1 MRASI
6 SLGTRGRARRL
17 HALGGALLVLAVLA
31 PSAHAQSRRR
41 HARDAKASA
50 RAAALDV
57 SRDTLALS
65 QALAARSIGPAVM
78 GGRASTIAFDP
89 ATPTTYYAGFGMG
102 GVMKTTDNGTTF
114 SAIFAHQKVASIGD
128 IAVAPSDPRVVW
140 VGTGEANDRNSVSWG
155 DGVYRSTDA
164 GSTWTN
170 AGLRDSKAIARI
182 AVHPTDPRTAYVAAI
197 GDVWMPNAE
206 RGLYKTTDAG
216 ATWRKV
222 LGAPAPYDTK
232 VGAGDVVVDPSN
244 PDVVYAALYARQRR
258 PWSFVYGPAA
268 TDGKDLGGIFKSEDG
283 GATWHKLTN
292 GLPPQTGRIGLT
304 VYPKNPKTMYAVVQ
318 SDAGGQ
324 VDLDTPYSKE
334 GGVFRT
340 DDGGEHWRRV
350 SRLDPRPFYFSQ
362 IRVDPTD
369 PQRIYLLAYVLL
381 VSEDGGTTW
390 REDLFNNV
398 HPDAHALSIDPTN
411 PKHVLIGTDGGLFQ
425 SFSGGKTWDHLS
437 RFAVGEFY
445 RVNVDHSTPFRICGG
460 LQDNT
465 NWVGPSDTR
474 SSEGIRNGDWIT
486 LQGGDGSSCA
496 FDPTDSN
503 VVYAESQQASV
514 RRVNL
519 ASGQITMLRPA
530 PTEGAPGFRFH
541 WLAPLVMSQHAP
553 GTLFLGGNVIFELTS
568 HGEHWRVIS
577 PDLSAHDLAR
587 TQTVGSGAES
597 YGVVYTI
604 AESPVTAGVLW
615 AGTDD
620 GKVWR
625 TTDAG
630 AHWTDLSGTI
640 PAPARGHWV
649 SRIEAGH
656 HDANVAYAVIN
667 AHRDG
672 NYAPLAYRTADG
684 GRTWRSIVA
693 NLPADEPMRLV
704 REDPD
709 NQDVLYAGTEHG
721 LWVSLDA
728 GKRWS
733 SLGKLPTVAV
743 ADILVEPATHSIVI
757 ATQGRGLYI
766 IDQARVL
773 SQLTPAVL
781 AEPLHLFAPEPALE
795 HELLPSFAE
804 WTGNSQFRGQ
814 NAPLG
819 ATLTYY
825 VGQAAAEPVRISI
838 TAETGAPVAQL
849 TGASSAGLHR
859 VVWDLRPTKDV
870 LASYGGGEGRKFV
883 HPGVYTVT
891 LTSGRARSSAS
902 VRVQAMPGV
911 DTR

>member
-1 MRASI
+1 MELLSMRAK
-6 SLGTRGRARRL
+6 TRRR
-17 HALGGALLVLAVLA
+17 ALGAALLLVAVTAPGAL
-31 PSAHAQSRRR
+31 AQTRSPRSRNE
-41 HARDAKASA
+41 ARNPARNPASS
-50 RAAALDV
+50 V
-57 SRDTLALS
+57 PHDTAALS
-65 QALAARSIGPAVM
+65 QLLTARSIGPAVM

-114 SAIFAHQKVASIGD
+114 TAVFTHEKVASIGD
-128 IAVAPSDPRVVW
+128 IAVAPSDAHVVW
-140 VGTGEANDRNSVSWG
+140 VGSGEANDRNSVSWG
-155 DGVYRSTDA
+155 DGVYRSTDG
-164 GSTWTN
+164 GSSWTN
-170 AGLRDSKAIARI
+170 VGLRDSKAIARI

-222 LGAPAPYDTK
+222 LAAPAPYDTK
-232 VGAGDVVVDPSN
+232 VGAGDVVIDPSN
-244 PDVVYAALYARQRR
+244 PNVVYAALYARQRR
-258 PWSFVYGPAA
+258 PWSFIYGPAA

-283 GATWHKLTN
+283 GATWRKLTN
-292 GLPPQTGRIGLT
+292 GLPSQTGRIGLT
-304 VYPKNPKTMYAVVQ
+304 MFPKNPKTMYAVVQ

-340 DDGGEHWRRV
+340 DDAGEHWTRV

-381 VSEDGGTTW
+381 VSEDGGITW

-398 HPDAHALSIDPTN
+398 HPDAHALAIDPTN

-445 RVNVDHSTPFRICGG
+445 RVNVDRSTPFRVCGG

-503 VVYAESQQASV
+503 VVYAESQQASI

-530 PTEGAPGFRFH
+530 PTEGAPAFRFH
-541 WLAPLVMSQHAP
+541 WLAPLVMSAHEP
-553 GTLFLGGNVIFELTS
+553 GTLFLGGNVIFKLTD
-568 HGEHWRVIS
+568 HGDHWQVIS
-577 PDLSAHDLAR
+577 PDLSTHDLAR
-587 TQTVGSGAES
+587 MQTVGSGAET

-604 AESPVTAGVLW
+604 AESPVVAGVIW

-625 TTDAG
+625 TTDGG
-630 AHWTDLSGTI
+630 AHWTDLSAAI
-640 PAPARGHWV
+640 PVPARGHWV
-649 SRIEAGH
+649 NRIEAGH
-656 HDANVAYAVIN
+656 RDASVAYVVVN

-672 NYAPLAYRTADG
+672 NYSPLAYRTDDG
-684 GRTWRSIVA
+684 GRTWQSIVG
-693 NLPADEPMRLV
+693 NLPPDEPMRLV

-709 NQDVLYAGTEHG
+709 NPDVLYAGTEHG
-721 LWVSLDA
+721 LWISLDRGA
-728 GKRWS
+728 RWS
-733 SLGKLPTVAV
+733 PLGKLPTVAV
-743 ADILVEPATHSIVI
+743 ADILVEPRTHSIVI
-757 ATQGRGLYI
+757 ATQGRSLYI
-766 IDQARVL
+766 IDQARPL
-773 SQLTPAVL
+773 AQLTPAVL
-781 AEPLHLFAPEPALE
+781 AEPLHLFAPETAVE
-795 HELLPSFAE
+795 HDLLPSFAE
-804 WTGNSQFRGQ
+804 WTGSSQFRGQ
-814 NAPLG
+814 NPPVG

-825 VGQAAAEPVRISI
+825 VRQTATDPVKVSI
-838 TAETGAPVAQL
+838 ATASGTQVAQL
-849 TGASSAGLHR
+849 TGPATAGLHR
-859 VVWDLRPTKDV
+859 IVWDLKPTTDV

-891 LTSGRARSSAS
+891 VTSGQAKSSAS
-902 VRVQAMPGV
+902 INVQALPGV